1 MRKGMKVLCLL
12 LVLFSFA
19 IMAMGSGSAANSSE
33 TVSST
38 HSDTTA
44 SSVSESNPPSSQN
57 TVTDNRSQAATASFT
72 NEDFEVEGYLYENS
86 IGDSLYFVIVK
97 NNSNAVVSV
106 EGNATAKDASGNA
119 IGADSMSIDV
129 IGPGETSIGY
139 FYFDSVKGINTVD
152 YQLNYAK
159 QNYYYPVISNLE
171 VQQVL
176 NEGNVTI
183 TVTNKGSYNAEFVEA
198 YALFFDA
205 NDNVIAYTSGYVT
218 DNDSMIKPGATIAEQ
233 LDLYGKTYDH
243 VKVYFTGRSD
253 GKASVDASSTS
264 STDLQ
269 ITEYQY
275 DNSIGDTLWF
285 LVVKNNSDKDVSV
298 NANAIAYDSSGNMIG
313 ADDTSIDVL
322 GAGQTSICYFYFSGV
337 SGIARVDYQAY
348 TDTASY
354 YTDVIH
360 NLSVNQTINNNNVI
374 VAVTNNGAESAEFV
388 EAYALFFDDQR
399 NLVGYSSTYVTDAD
413 SEIKSGATITKQL
426 DSYKPFSDVEVYFTG
441 RHSTW

>member
-1 MRKGMKVLCLL
+1 MKRGVKVLCLL

-19 IMAMGSGSAANSSE
+19 LMAMGSGSAANSNE

-38 HSDTTA
+38 HSDSTA
-44 SSVSESNPPSSQN
+44 SSAPESNPPSVQN
-57 TVTDNRSQAATASFT
+57 TVTDNRSQSATASFS
-72 NEDFEVEGYLYENS
+72 NEDFEVKGYLFENS

-106 EGNATAKDASGNA
+106 EGNATAKDANGSA

-129 IGPGETSIGY
+129 LGPGETSIGY
-139 FYFDSVKGINTVD
+139 FYFDSVNGINAVD
-152 YQLNYAK
+152 YQLDYAK

-176 NEGNVTI
+176 NEKNVTI

-205 NDNVIAYTSGYVT
+205 NDNVISYSSGYVT

-233 LDLYGKTYDH
+233 LDIYGKSYDH
-243 VKVYFTGRSD
+243 VNVYFTGRSD
-253 GKASVDASSTS
+253 GKASVEASSTS

-269 ITEYQY
+269 IKEYRY

-285 LVVKNNSDKDVSV
+285 LVVTNNSDKDFSV
-298 NANAIAYDSSGNMIG
+298 NANAIAYDGSGYMIG
-313 ADDTSIDVL
+313 ADDTSIDIL
-322 GAGQTSICYFYFSGV
+322 GAGQTSICYFYFDGV
-337 SGIARVDYQAY
+337 SEIARVDYQTYA
-348 TDTASY
+348 DTSSY
-354 YTDVIH
+354 YSDVIH
-360 NLSVNQTINNNNVI
+360 NLSVNETINNGNVI
-374 VAVTNNGAESAEFV
+374 VSVTNNGTESAEFV
-388 EAYALFFDDQR
+388 EAYALFFDEQR
-399 NLVGYSSTYVTDAD
+399 NLVGYESAYVTDAD

-426 DSYKPFSDVEVYFTG
+426 DCYKPFSDVEVYFTG
-441 RHSTW
+441 RHYTW